1 MIHRIDRVNPDVDDR
16 VIKPNE
22 ARMAK
27 NLRFGAS
34 TDDTNLSGGTLILG
48 NKKLTAF
55 VPPAGT
61 NKVMGVYADLESRN
75 VFFAAYNSN
84 GNHGI
89 YRINGTTDVVQA
101 VVYGSWLN
109 FQGADEYNVSIT
121 GVDGK
126 LYWTDNVN
134 EPRMV
139 NVEKGIRT
147 QAGETIDVY
156 PPVVEPW
163 HYTQIKRPP
172 GQALEVPYLGLND
185 TSITLDNRTLTN
197 TGLQYSYYYV
207 YDNYEESRLAPY
219 TFNGYAVYNVNVRI
233 PDDEFTTY
241 TSNTSL
247 IKKVVIVV
255 RNGNDGV
262 WRELDYYNNEIEPKQ
277 TWFFTNVLTAIKNTV
292 ASDITDAR
300 FDSVPLVSG
309 TNEIA
314 QNRINHAN
322 YRTDYET
329 GGSISIDATIKS
341 VSSIISTDSSFPVN
355 DPRYYFNS
363 FMPWGRYAIGVELV
377 DEYGRTL
384 PVTNTKDII
393 APVLNQQFST
403 AAGTLYP
410 SGARINLFNGNNLP
424 SLVTNGFEQGSGY
437 NTVAEYKITGALPD
451 WVKRVNVVRSRA
463 KNIITMH
470 QSLGQMF
477 MWYETESQETRFVNF
492 VMPQLTAYDIPVDSR
507 TTNVNVIY
515 NAGEINNK
523 FTFKGFAIKFYDNAP
538 FTQTDNLYVTIYQS
552 YNPTQANTLNYL
564 DIGGYGRNP
573 NDAGY
578 FGEVLK
584 FKVAKIENNLIYI
597 KTGDEIQRH
606 PSYATANALGTIYL
620 TPYSYPVAVYDST
633 VVSAASA
640 ASDAR
645 KWYNLL
651 WNFTITQ
658 EGNLDDQIVYTTENT
673 YTREEYD
680 RLIGQF
686 GYVKGWLTGD
696 ASLSKVRKT
705 YPTTAND
712 ANLYVFPDI
721 EGGQP
726 AIYYKTLRRDSFD
739 WFGTM
744 ISMSPR
750 DIYAQEWNQ
759 NLGQLNTVNYKDAR
773 NRILPSNICFSGI
786 LIQGT
791 QVNGLNK
798 FISLDFRQAPAENGP
813 ITALVTTNAT
823 QREPGVLLAIGTFG
837 VSSFYYDAI
846 QLTNVDGS
854 NNVTTTDAY
863 LASQRP
869 LVGQYGTAR
878 PMSVTKTPLGTVYWW
893 SDVVN
898 DMIRYS
904 NAGLERLGNTFSFA
918 NYLRKNYNDTPL
930 LITWYDQVTDEIN
943 LIGTG
948 KPASVFSERFK
959 TFQGERDYTAPF
971 PTGGLTPDRGIGV
984 ATKQY
989 LFVNG
994 EVYVTDVDDSSVP
1007 NNFIFG
1013 EFKNPDLTIVTNES
1027 PVNVKRWN
1035 QIKMFGSRPTRVI
1048 LSSSGFDIV
1057 NSDTLLSYIEPG
1069 WWIKRKGDWEAAIRR
1084 ASNTE
1089 GGVYAGKLMESR
1101 IIYSNFAF
1109 SAEGFEKLN
1118 FIEVKSNV
1126 SIVQ

>member
-55 VPPAGT
+55 VPPAGA

-75 VFFAAYNSN
+75 VFFAMYNSN
-84 GNHGI
+84 GDHGI
-89 YRINGTTDVVQA
+89 YRINGATDVVQA
-101 VVYGSWLN
+101 VVSGSWLD
-109 FQGADEYNVSIT
+109 FQGNDEYNVSIT
-121 GVDGK
+121 SVDGK

-147 QAGETIDVY
+147 QLFLSGVGSDADIY
-156 PPVVEPW
+156 PLEVEPW

-172 GQALEVPYLGLND
+172 GQALEVFPILEGDLAAISL
-185 TSITLDNRTLTN
+185 TKQNRSLTQ
-197 TGLQYSYYYV
+197 TGFQYSYYYV
-207 YDNYEESRLAPY
+207 YDNSEESRLAPFSIN
-219 TFNGYAVYNVNVRI
+219 TFTNFNVTLTI
-233 PDDEFTTY
+233 PGNEFTNY
-241 TSNTSL
+241 ARQTSL
-247 IKKVVIVV
+247 IKAIVFVI

-262 WRELDYYNNEIEPKQ
+262 WRELRYVKNDG
-277 TWFFTNVLTAIKNTV
+277 TTATFLF
-292 ASDITDAR
+292 SDILATSTTTVSSDIVEARYDAVPR
-300 FDSVPLVSG
+300 RSV

-322 YRTDYET
+322 YLTEYNSVT
-329 GGSISIDATIKS
+329 GMTFTASLVRQSLTP
-341 VSSIISTDSSFPVN
+341 IINSPVN
-355 DPRYYFNS
+355 RS
-363 FMPWGRYAIGVELV
+363 FTPWGRYTIGVEFV
-377 DEYGRTL
+377 DKYGRTQ
-384 PVTNTKDII
+384 PVSLVSEVTCGTTFSEYVTPGTTSGSD
-393 APVLNQQFST
+393 ST
-403 AAGTLYP
+403 AYNVVIPLQYVNSYGSTVP
-410 SGARINLFNGNNLP
+410 EFTDQRIGR
-424 SLVTNGFEQGSGY
+424 Y
-437 NTVAEYKITGALPD
+437 VAEYTIGGQLPE
-451 WVKRVNVVRSRA
+451 WVDRVNIVRSKC
-463 KNIITMH
+463 KNITSFK
-470 QSLGQMF
+470 QSMGRVYL
-477 MWYETESQETRFVNF
+477 WYQKSTGGDFFFTWVPYAINPLSQQEANMTELSDKNDPNVKYTFIGYIVEFESGENF
-492 VMPQLTAYDIPVDSR
+492 TPGDNQY
-507 TTNVNVIY
+507 IY
-515 NAGEINNK
+515 FN
-523 FTFKGFAIKFYDNAP
+523 
-538 FTQTDNLYVTIYQS
+538 TQY
-552 YNPTQANTLNYL
+552 
-564 DIGGYGRNP
+564 
-573 NDAGY
+573 DAG
-578 FGEVLK
+578 GDPTPNNEVYTSISK
-584 FKVAKIENNLIYI
+584 FKVNNIIGNRIFI
-597 KTGDEIQRH
+597 KAADGVQVN
-606 PSYATANALGTIYL
+606 PTITL
-620 TPYSYPVAVYDST
+620 DNFGNDQVITPYTLPVACYDVNIDT
-633 VVSAASA
+633 FVQQANIDNYVQ
-640 ASDAR
+640 
-645 KWYNLL
+645 LL
-651 WNFTITQ
+651 YNFTLTT
-658 EGNLDDQIVYTTENT
+658 EGNFDEQILYTTEAT
-673 YTREEYD
+673 YSAQEYND
-680 RLIGQF
+680 ILAESGQVTGYLYGDMNFNLAVKNLLAQTNSIKVFVGIYDGQSYMEDAEQSIGAQGWR
-686 GYVKGWLTGD
+686 GYFL
-696 ASLSKVRKT
+696 
-705 YPTTAND
+705 
-712 ANLYVFPDI
+712 
-721 EGGQP
+721 
-726 AIYYKTLRRDSFD
+726 
-739 WFGTM
+739 
-744 ISMSPR
+744 SMSPI
-750 DIYAQEWNQ
+750 DIYNEQWSQ
-759 NLGQLNTVNYKDAR
+759 NIGQTNTTNFLANENTRLNNA
-773 NRILPSNICFSGI
+773 ICFSNP

-791 QVNGLNK
+791 RVNGLNK
-798 FISLDFRQAPAENGP
+798 FNSVDFRQAPSENGP
-813 ITALVTTNAT
+813 ITSLVTTNAT

-854 NNVTTTDAY
+854 NNVTTTDSY

-898 DMIRYS
+898 DLIRYS
-904 NAGLERLGNTFSFA
+904 NAGLERLGNTYSFA
-918 NYLRKNYNDTPL
+918 NYLRKTYNDTPL
-930 LITWYDQVTDEIN
+930 LITWYDQVTDEVN
-943 LIGTG
+943 LIGTS
-948 KPASVFSERFK
+948 KFASVFSERFK

-971 PTGGLTPDRGIGV
+971 PTGGLTPDRGIGI

-1013 EFKNPDLTIVTNES
+1013 QFKNPDLTIVTNES

-1048 LSSSGFDIV
+1048 LSSSGFENV
-1057 NSDTLLSYIEPG
+1057 LPDTLLSYIEPG

>member
-1 MIHRIDRVNPDVDDR
+1 
-16 VIKPNE
+16 
-22 ARMAK
+22 
-27 NLRFGAS
+27 
-34 TDDTNLSGGTLILG
+34 LG

-55 VPPAGT
+55 VPQPGT
-61 NKVMGVYADLESRN
+61 NKVIGVYADLESRN
-75 VFFAAYNSN
+75 VFFAVYNSN

-89 YRINGTTDVVQA
+89 YRINGATDVVQA
-101 VVYGSWLN
+101 VVSGSWLD
-109 FQGADEYNVSIT
+109 FQGGDEYNVSIT

-147 QAGETIDVY
+147 QLFLQGIGSGLDIY
-156 PPVVEPW
+156 PQQVEPW

-172 GQALEVPYLGLND
+172 GQALEVPYLGLED
-185 TSITLDNRTLTN
+185 MSITFNNKTLTN

-207 YDNYEESRLAPY
+207 YDNFEESRLAPF
-219 TFNGYAVYNVNVRI
+219 TFNGYAVYNVTIRI
-233 PDDEFTTY
+233 PDDEFNNY
-241 TSNTSL
+241 TQNTSL

-262 WRELDYYNNEIEPKQ
+262 WRELIYQDNKLPQQSYTIS
-277 TWFFTNVLTAIKNTV
+277 NVLTTIKNTV

-300 FDSVPLVSG
+300 FDSVPLYSA

-314 QNRINHAN
+314 QNKINHAN
-322 YRTDYET
+322 YRIDYEYDND
-329 GGSISIDATIKS
+329 ISIEATIKS
-341 VSSIISTDSSFPVN
+341 INSIKATDASFPAN
-355 DPRYYFNS
+355 DEKYFYNS
-363 FMPWGRYAIGVELV
+363 FLPWGRYTIGVELV
-377 DEYGRTL
+377 DKYGRTY
-384 PVTNTKDII
+384 PITNTKDII
-393 APVLNQQFST
+393 APVLEQQFQN
-403 AAGTLYP
+403 AAGNNYVPGDRVALFT
-410 SGARINLFNGNNLP
+410 GNAIDQITINRWD
-424 SLVTNGFEQGSGY
+424 QGGGL
-437 NTVAEYKITGALPD
+437 NTVAEYKIQGTLPE
-451 WVKRVNVVRSRA
+451 WVDRVNVVRSKA
-463 KNIITMH
+463 KNIITMY
-470 QSLGQMF
+470 QSIGQMF
-477 MWYETESQETRFVNF
+477 MWYENERLETQFTNWVY
-492 VMPQLTAYDIPVDSR
+492 PQLTQYAILDNDR
-507 TTNVNVIY
+507 TNNVNVIY
-515 NAGEINNK
+515 NANDENNK
-523 FTFKGFAIKFYDNAP
+523 LTFKGFAIKYSSGEP
-538 FTQTDNLYVTIYQS
+538 FVASDNLYLTIFQS
-552 YNPTQANTLNYL
+552 YNPTNNNQYA
-564 DIGGYGRNP
+564 IGQSQEQIQTDVRTYAP
-573 NDAGY
+573 Y
-578 FGEVLK
+578 LK
-584 FKVAKIENNLIYI
+584 FKVHKIENNLIYI
-597 KTGDEIQRH
+597 KIGDEIQRH
-606 PSYATANALGTIYL
+606 PSYPSVSAATQINL
-620 TPYSYPVAVYDST
+620 TPWSFPVAVFDPT
-633 VVSAASA
+633 VNSASLVENAS
-640 ASDAR
+640 
-645 KWYNLL
+645 KWYNLI
-651 WNFTITQ
+651 WNFTLTQ
-658 EGNLDDQIVYTTENT
+658 ESNVEDQIVYTTQST
-673 YTREEYD
+673 YSRSEYE
-680 RLIGQF
+680 RLLNRDGF
-686 GYVKGWLTGD
+686 VKGWAIGD
-696 ASLSKVRKT
+696 GSLARVRKT

-712 ANLYVFPDI
+712 AKLYMFPQQDI
-721 EGGQP
+721 EETNLP
-726 AIYYKTLRRDSFD
+726 AIYSRTLRRNAFE
-739 WFGTM
+739 WLGTF

-750 DIYAQEWNQ
+750 DIYNSEWNQ
-759 NLGQLNTVNYKDAR
+759 NIGQLNTVNYKDAR
-773 NRILPSNICFSGI
+773 NRELPSNICFSANI
-786 LIQGT
+786 VIGT

-798 FISLDFRQAPAENGP
+798 FNSLDFRQAPAENGP
-813 ITALVTTNAT
+813 ITSLVTTNAT

-854 NNVTTTDAY
+854 NNVTTTDSY

-904 NAGLERLGNTFSFA
+904 NAGLERLGNTYSFA
-918 NYLRKNYNDTPL
+918 NYLRKTYNDNPL

-948 KPASVFSERFK
+948 KPAAVFSERFK

-971 PTGGLTPDRGIGV
+971 PTGGLTPDRGIGI

-994 EVYVTDVDDSSVP
+994 EVYVTDVDDNSVP

-1013 EFKNPDLTIVTNES
+1013 ELKSPNLTIVTNES

-1048 LSSSGFDIV
+1048 LSSSGFENVD
-1057 NSDTLLSYIEPG
+1057 SDTLLSFIEPG
-1069 WWIKRKGDWEAAIRR
+1069 WWIKRKSDWEVAIRR